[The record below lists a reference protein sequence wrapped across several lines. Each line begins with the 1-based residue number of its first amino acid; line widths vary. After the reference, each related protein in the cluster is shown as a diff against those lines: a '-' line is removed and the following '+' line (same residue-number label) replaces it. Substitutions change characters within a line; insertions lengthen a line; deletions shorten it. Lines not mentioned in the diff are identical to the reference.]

1 MVKCLKHSL
10 CISNKTWMLAI
21 PTSRTFYREVLGN
34 EVIRKLNKK
43 LKNWKG
49 KKEIFVGNMI
59 FFVENPKSSM
69 KK

>member
-10 CISNKTWMLAI
+10 CISNKTWMLAT
-21 PTSRTFYREVLGN
+21 PTSRTFYGEVLAN

-49 KKEIFVGNMI
+49 KNKYLWVI
-59 FFVENPKSSM
+59 
-69 KK
+69 